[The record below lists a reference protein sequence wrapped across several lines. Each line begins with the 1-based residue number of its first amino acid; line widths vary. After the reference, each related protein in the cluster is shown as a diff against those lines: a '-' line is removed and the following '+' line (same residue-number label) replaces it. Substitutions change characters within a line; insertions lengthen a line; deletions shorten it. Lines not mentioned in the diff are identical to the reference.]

1 MLAANQ
7 KVNPYRSLSD
17 PQQPTSVDEALCR
30 FLIDLLGFPIVDI
43 AAAARRGLARYVAH
57 DGRALT
63 SLLLREQCWDSCAAR
78 TYPDSPTRWIAK
90 NRRDLSP
97 LRNFIVELNRHESI
111 GIRGIATRICGE
123 QAWEWT
129 QIHDKPPEKHLV
141 VPTPIMTPATYD
153 ENRMLVG
160 GAVAVA
166 ANVYGVIF
174 DLLERCGNDRDELA
188 SEFATLYSDIEK
200 KYAWNEDLRL
210 KQWMRMALA
219 KLWLHQRAIVGRE
232 AVVRLLGRRVLSGQ
246 APSWAEG
253 DYDLFFPLYDPA
265 LELVEPRERP
275 REMLAMNWDLG
286 GQPRKD
292 WLQGQDAADWDCY
305 PSSVDELHLIG
316 ERSWFIRPDW
326 EWPREERY
334 RAVLIG
340 KMDDDPGRE
349 SFATRRELTY
359 AGYLQGD
366 AQEKNQIIVWNSE
379 RQLMGPQYRWIAINS
394 NLARELGWALS
405 ATNPFEWLDGERRLM
420 IKSVY
425 WKDGWIWLQPP
436 RFEALGEGWYVLAS
450 DLAVEA
456 IRRAFPNA
464 RTHLWVERHS
474 HGENPYTG
482 SWHLR
487 QQF

>member
-1 MLAANQ
+1 
-7 KVNPYRSLSD
+7 
-17 PQQPTSVDEALCR
+17 
-30 FLIDLLGFPIVDI
+30 
-43 AAAARRGLARYVAH
+43 
-57 DGRALT
+57 
-63 SLLLREQCWDSCAAR
+63 
-78 TYPDSPTRWIAK
+78 
-90 NRRDLSP
+90 
-97 LRNFIVELNRHESI
+97 
-111 GIRGIATRICGE
+111 
-123 QAWEWT
+123 
-129 QIHDKPPEKHLV
+129 
-141 VPTPIMTPATYD
+141 
-153 ENRMLVG
+153 MLVG

-174 DLLERCGNDRDELA
+174 DLLEQCGNDRDELA

-210 KQWMRMALA
+210 KRWMRMALA

-253 DYDLFFPLYDPA
+253 DYDMFFPLYDPA

-292 WLQGQDAADWDCY
+292 WLQGQDAADWDRY
-305 PSSVDELHLIG
+305 PSSVHELHLIG

-379 RQLMGPQYRWIAINS
+379 RQLVGPQYRWIAINS

-405 ATNPFEWLDGERRLM
+405 PANAFEWRDSEGRLM

-425 WKDGWIWLQPP
+425 WKDGWIWLEPP
-436 RFEALGEGWYVLAS
+436 RFEALGEGWCVLATER
-450 DLAVEA
+450 AVAA
-456 IRRAFPNA
+456 IRRALPNA
-464 RTHLWVERHS
+464 WTHLWVERHS
-474 HGENPYTG
+474 HGAKPYEG
-482 SWHLR
+482 SWHLTSP
-487 QQF
+487 F